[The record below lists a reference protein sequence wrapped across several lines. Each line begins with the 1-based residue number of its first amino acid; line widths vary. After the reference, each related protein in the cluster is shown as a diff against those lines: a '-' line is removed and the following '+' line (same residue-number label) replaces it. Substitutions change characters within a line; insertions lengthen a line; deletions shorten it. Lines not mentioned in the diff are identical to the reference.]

1 MGEGINSSIFP
12 TREKQPLKAPG
23 ICFGKTDLKKS
34 GFRVK
39 VGKDNFPGRWTLI
52 QADGRLPGLSRKTQS
67 GRLPGLSRKTRAGCL
82 PGCEERKNRSAV
94 FGF

>member
-1 MGEGINSSIFP
+1 MGEGINSSIFL
-12 TREKQPLKAPG
+12 TREKQPLKAPH

-52 QADGRLPGLSRKTQS
+52 QAG
-67 GRLPGLSRKTRAGCL
+67 GRLPGLSRKTRAGRL

-94 FGF
+94 FGS

>member
-52 QADGRLPGLSRKTQS
+52 QAG